1 MQTSNTDQQ
10 NSTNQQSSANQQ
22 SSTNEEASAK
32 KQRLFRRF
40 KSPQAATAN
49 PFPRPRDEHGESR
62 NRVYHYNG
70 VIPAKGALFAEYEQ
84 ALELIKK
91 HHRPMRS
98 AALRDIIG
106 RVDATIERHG
116 TVVQEEEEALQLY
129 NEDAAHAQA
138 VVQTKIDELRRA
150 RAEREETEDT
160 KCAECREELDK
171 ARTEYAAER
180 AANGQPLPLINLS
193 SPTMPDEKW
202 LDTEEALAG
211 IASAT
216 GQAVGALADGI
227 ARIAEAKASTV
238 HGAAIAMQAAPAILR
253 EGGNFLS
260 RFFGRGRSAPG
271 SALTSPN
278 ASLAEIWTNEESGSA
293 PLKTD
298 IIFPIDTAR
307 QQAIPSEA
315 HAHASGYP
323 TKSAA
328 ASIARG
334 NPVAN
339 FLALVT
345 CGAIF
350 GSSIGL
356 LLGFIDPDAMQVAAR
371 QQMIVWGTCSAFGIA
386 LFYILGVTAETI
398 FALIAE
404 QYHAAL
410 VATHRKDPAAVGQWL
425 RSAAIWTAWAG
436 TAIFCLL
443 IGIEAVVERYGI
455 VQLAISRMSDAV
467 MLGHVPAPKAD
478 LQGPA
483 AIMIALIASVPFMC
497 FHAAR
502 GWTHARLEVLTE
514 ATGAGQTHEAWAL
527 ATQKYAEGLTELR
540 SANRSLTEQSTSDAK
555 HGGLNGILRLASE
568 PGGARNGKGAHDTI
582 GNFYTN
588 TEGMQLLERRN
599 RDNVPE
605 AFSATS
611 KGTAVLAA
619 PGEAV
624 ESMLP
629 LPTPLTI
636 PLPIAEEAVIE
647 QAQDAPEAKPLSR
660 QALSQQTLEH
670 QVSLAR
676 ANEHFRECFIRL
688 REAYRARREALQ
700 PFDTQVEQLQAMIVA
715 ERMEMTL
722 EGKRRIE
729 DVYADIIGAV
739 QVFDQTYQ
747 EDLKYVERR
756 MRGGITVQIR
766 DWLFRPAG

>member
-10 NSTNQQSSANQQ
+10 NSTN
-22 SSTNEEASAK
+22 EEAPTE

-40 KSPQAATAN
+40 KSSQAATAN

-62 NRVYHYNG
+62 NRVHHYEG
-70 VIPAKGALFAEYEQ
+70 VIPAKGALLAQYEQ

-106 RVDATIERHG
+106 RVDSTIERHG
-116 TVVQEEEEALQLY
+116 AVVKEEEDALQLF

-138 VVQTKIDELRRA
+138 VVQAKIDKLRRA
-150 RAEREETEDT
+150 RAEREETEDE
-160 KCAECREELDK
+160 KCAECRDELAK
-171 ARTEYAAER
+171 ARAEYAIER
-180 AANGQPLPLINLS
+180 TISGQPLPLINLS

-202 LDTEEALAG
+202 LDTEEALVG

-216 GQAVGALADGI
+216 GQAVGALADGA

-238 HGAAIAMQAAPAILR
+238 HSAASAMQATPAILR
-253 EGGNFLS
+253 EGGEFLS
-260 RFFGRGRSAPG
+260 RFFGRGRSSPG
-271 SALTSPN
+271 STLTHPN
-278 ASLAEIWTNEESGSA
+278 ESIAEIRTNEESESA

-298 IIFPIDTAR
+298 ILFPIDAAR
-307 QQAIPSEA
+307 QQAIPGEA

-323 TKSAA
+323 TTSAA

-334 NPVAN
+334 NPIAN

-371 QQMIVWGTCSAFGIA
+371 QQMIVWGTCSAFGVA
-386 LFYILGVTAETI
+386 LFYILGATAETI

-410 VATHRKDPAAVGQWL
+410 VATHRKDPVAVGQWL
-425 RSAAIWTAWAG
+425 KSAAIWTAWAG

-502 GWTHARLEVLTE
+502 GWTRARLEVLTE
-514 ATGAGQTHEAWAL
+514 AIGAGQTHEAWAL
-527 ATQKYAEGLTELR
+527 ATQKYTEGLAELR
-540 SANRSLTEQSTSDAK
+540 TANQSLTDQSTSDAK
-555 HGGLNGILRLASE
+555 LGWLNGVLRLASE
-568 PGGARNGKGAHDTI
+568 PGGARNGKGIHAATSSVY
-582 GNFYTN
+582 GT
-588 TEGMQLLERRN
+588 TEGVPQPLERRN
-599 RDNVPE
+599 RESMPE
-605 AFSATS
+605 TFSAMS
-611 KGTAVLAA
+611 QGTAVLAA
-619 PGEAV
+619 DEEEAK
-624 ESMLP
+624 SIFP
-629 LPTPLTI
+629 LPTPSPTPLSI
-636 PLPIAEEAVIE
+636 PLPIAEGAVIE
-647 QAQDAPEAKPLSR
+647 QAQDALEARPS
-660 QALSQQTLEH
+660 SQQTLEH
-670 QVSLAR
+670 QVLLAR

-715 ERMEMTL
+715 ERMEMSL
-722 EGKRRIE
+722 ESKRRIE
-729 DVYADIIGAV
+729 DVYADVLGAV

-747 EDLKYVERR
+747 EDLKYVEKR

-766 DWLFRPAG
+766 DWLFRQAG